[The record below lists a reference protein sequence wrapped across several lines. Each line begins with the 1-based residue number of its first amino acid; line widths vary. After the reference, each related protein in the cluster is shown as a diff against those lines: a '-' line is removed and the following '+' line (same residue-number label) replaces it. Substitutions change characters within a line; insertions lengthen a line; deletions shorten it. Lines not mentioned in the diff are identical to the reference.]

1 MNGKPG
7 DDPALDIVKYGLSVY
22 SPEVDSLVRE
32 LANLM
37 EFRRLQD
44 LLHELSALPV
54 EELGGRL
61 KEAVRKLKEDARAR
75 GWEVE

>member
-7 DDPALDIVKYGLSVY
+7 DDPALDIVKYGLPVY

-32 LANLM
+32 LAKLV
-37 EFRRLQD
+37 ELRRLQD
-44 LLHELSALPV
+44 LLSELSALPV
-54 EELGGRL
+54 EELGDKLR
-61 KEAVRKLKEDARAR
+61 ETVRELKEDARAR